1 MNETKEIRNATLCS
15 PSLYVVESD
24 GEGGGRGG
32 EEKPE
37 QSSVKNSKASL
48 KEREKVGQ
56 LERI

>member
-1 MNETKEIRNATLCS
+1 
-15 PSLYVVESD
+15 LYVVESD